1 MLFCDEEF
9 GGETNINYVTIDCMK
24 KMKSREAPSED
35 LSGGSGGDAS
45 LLRHSF
51 MKAPLGN
58 WVRSGVRIVNVA
70 GDVFTLFSSPLVIHR
85 LFAGDVAVTE
95 LLPVR
100 ILPHHTLDLL
110 NLFKEA
116 LPDIGSVHAAR
127 TALEIYLLVNF
138 SISFLRLFYL
148 AYKREMPPSFVEYP
162 KVIGKAAQDG
172 YCRVVYALRNPNR
185 RYF

>member
-1 MLFCDEEF
+1 
-9 GGETNINYVTIDCMK
+9 
-24 KMKSREAPSED
+24 MKSREAPSED

-45 LLRHSF
+45 LFMRLSF

-58 WVRSGVRIVNVA
+58 WMRSGVRIVNVV
-70 GDVFTLFSSPLVIHR
+70 GDVFTLFSSPLVIYR
-85 LFAGDVAVTE
+85 LFAGDVAATE

-100 ILPHHTLDLL
+100 VLPHHTFYLF

-116 LPDIGSVHAAR
+116 LPDIGNAHAAR
-127 TALEIYLLVNF
+127 NALEIYLLVNF

-162 KVIGKAAQDG
+162 KVIGKVAHEG
-172 YCRVVYALRNPNR
+172 YRRVVDALRNPNR
-185 RYF
+185 KYF